1 MLISCASKNFVVY
14 CKKPFAGP
22 EQVIKYLGQYT
33 HRIAISNYRLIKTE
47 NDQVYFKVRNKDYPE
62 KTNIEVLDAQN
73 FMERFL
79 QHVLPKGH
87 VRIRHFGILG
97 NRYKKEKI
105 TLIRNLQ
112 QLVEKITITI
122 SCKELLKQLS
132 EIDVE
137 LCPKCKK
144 GKLMKTNPFANQL
157 TPLKNSA

>member
-105 TLIRNLQ
+105 T
-112 QLVEKITITI
+112 ITI